1 MDGLCP
7 GELARARGIRSA
19 ARRAEFIATR
29 TALRRILAYHLD
41 ETPPAI
47 EFDATSRGKP
57 FLCMPAGTGIEFNVS
72 HGAGMACI
80 ALGRD
85 RAIGVDVEKVRPR
98 TALSR
103 LAARFF
109 TMNEQRRLAGVSEAE
124 RLRRFYEI
132 WCRKEAVLKA
142 LGAGI
147 TSPLDKLDVL
157 GAAVTVDGILDMFE
171 KGMGSIQI
179 QTFTPALT
187 HIAAL
192 AYTGDLAEVH
202 IHHWNPSLLHH
213 GASGQT
219 HPNPQ

>member
-7 GELARARGIRSA
+7 GEQVRAQGIRSA

-41 ETPPAI
+41 VAPPAI

-57 FLCMPAGTGIEFNVS
+57 FLRLPAGTGIEFNVS
-72 HGAGMACI
+72 HGAGLACI
-80 ALGRD
+80 ALGRE

-157 GAAVTVDGILDMFE
+157 GGAVTVDGILDMFE
-171 KGMGSIQI
+171 GSSPIQM
-179 QTFTPALT
+179 QTFAPAPT
-187 HIAAL
+187 HLAAL

-202 IHHWNPSLLHH
+202 IHHWNPGLLHH
-213 GASGQT
+213 GA
-219 HPNPQ
+219 